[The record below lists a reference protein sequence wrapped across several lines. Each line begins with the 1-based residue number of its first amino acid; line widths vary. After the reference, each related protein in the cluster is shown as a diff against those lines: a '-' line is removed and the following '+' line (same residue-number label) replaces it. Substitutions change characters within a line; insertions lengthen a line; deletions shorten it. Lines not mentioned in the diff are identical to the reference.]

1 MAYLAHALEGEEGAL
16 FLWLPVAMA
25 AGIGVYFALPQE
37 PGPVATAIVVAAAL
51 ILIPPGLRHGSAIAL
66 LTLFALFGFLTAKLN
81 TVMRWA
87 PPLAYSTGAIDVK
100 GIVRSVAP
108 GRSGNLKIVLR
119 LEEAAGLAAQSRP
132 FQVRLA
138 VAADPDIM
146 PGVRVRG
153 RAMLSPLPTPVA
165 PGAFD
170 FARTE
175 WLEGIGATGRF
186 LGRPTVEPGRPVGPA
201 AFVASAI
208 HELRQT
214 IAARIRQALPG
225 STGHLAVALVT
236 GERSAI
242 GDVMSDSLQTS
253 GLAHIISISG
263 LHMSLVAGSVFWL
276 VRALLAISA
285 HLAVHRPIKKWAAL
299 AALAAGGFYLAL
311 SGNEVASQRSYLM
324 LAIIFIAVL
333 LDRPALSLRNVAVA
347 ALVILAFEPSW
358 LLSAGFQMSFLAVT
372 GLLSFFA
379 FRRSGDRPPQPP
391 RRRSHWP
398 FYLARLGVRWLAV
411 MGATT
416 LIASLCTGPVAA
428 YHFNRVSPYSLVAN
442 LLALPI
448 VSAVVMPM
456 ALLATVAMP
465 FGLDHWPLAAMGRGI
480 EAVMAVSD
488 WVATF
493 PGARVYTPAQSPTGA
508 LIVTLGILWISLFR
522 TSLRWWGIGLCAVG
536 SALGTVQQRP
546 DILVERTAVNAAV
559 RNEFGDLAVAEE
571 RRGRFAVERWLAAD
585 GDGAKIAQAAR
596 RTGWTCDPNICLANV
611 KGKRVAY
618 ARQSAETDLTCPE
631 ADVLIAAF
639 PLRGRCRSVVV
650 RIDRFDVWRNGAY
663 ALFVTEG
670 GVSMTTA
677 QAHRGKRPWV
687 AEAEPRPKHLKNN
700 GSGAVVSSGE

>member
-1 MAYLAHALEGEEGAL
+1 MEGEEGTL

-25 AGIGVYFALPQE
+25 AGIGVYFALPWE
-37 PGPVATAIVVAAAL
+37 PGAVATAILVTAAF
-51 ILIPPGLRHGSAIAL
+51 ILLPAGLRHGSAAAL
-66 LTLFALFGFLTAKLN
+66 LTLLALFGFLTAKLN

-87 PPLAYSTGAIDVK
+87 PPLAYSTGAIDIK
-100 GIVRSVAP
+100 GIVNSVTP

-132 FQVRLA
+132 LQVRLA
-138 VAADPDIM
+138 VAADPDIT

-170 FARTE
+170 FARSE

-186 LGRPTVEPGRPVGPA
+186 LGRPAIEPGRTAGLA
-201 AFVASAI
+201 AAVASAI
-208 HELRQT
+208 HELRRT
-214 IAARIRQALPG
+214 IAARIRQVLPG

-242 GDVMSDSLQTS
+242 GDAMSDSLQTS

-276 VRALLAISA
+276 VRALLASSA

-333 LDRPALSLRNVAVA
+333 LERPALSLRNVAVA
-347 ALVILAFEPSW
+347 ALVILTVEPSW

-379 FRRSGDRPPQPP
+379 FRRSGDRTPQPP

-398 FYLARLGVRWLAV
+398 FHLASLGVRWLAV

-428 YHFNRVSPYSLVAN
+428 YHFNRVSSYSLVAN

-493 PGARVYTPAQSPTGA
+493 PEARIYTPAQSPTGA
-508 LIVTLGILWISLFR
+508 LIVTLGILWTSLFR
-522 TSLRWWGIGLCAVG
+522 TSLRWWGIGLCALG
-536 SALGTVQQRP
+536 SAVGTMHERP

-596 RTGWTCDPNICLANV
+596 RAGWTCDPNICRAMV
-611 KGKRVAY
+611 KGKKIAY

-639 PLRGRCRSVVV
+639 PLRERCRDVAI

-663 ALFVTEG
+663 ALFVAEG

-677 QAHRGKRPWV
+677 QAQRGKRPWV

-700 GSGAVVSSGE
+700 GSGAAVSSGE